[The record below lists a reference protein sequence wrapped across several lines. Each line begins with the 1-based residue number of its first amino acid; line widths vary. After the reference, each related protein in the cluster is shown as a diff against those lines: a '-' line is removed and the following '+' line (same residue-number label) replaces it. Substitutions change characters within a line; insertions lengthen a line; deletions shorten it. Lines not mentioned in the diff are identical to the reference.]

1 MRHQA
6 EVLRTVAHNLSG
18 LLLGRLEGEDIA
30 RSCIGEGWSLTLR
43 GLDGSLLRVDLHEDH
58 QAQDEQPAF
67 GGALLGRGQ
76 IFAHFGGVHD
86 AGVPLA
92 RARRGSAGR
101 ERRLLRLRDPLES
114 EDLRLG
120 VARHHRSE
128 MTLRLR
134 LEERV
139 CREREDQAV

>member
-1 MRHQA
+1 MRHLA
-6 EVLRTVAHNLSG
+6 EVLWTAAHHFSDLVLS
-18 LLLGRLEGEDIA
+18 RLEGENFE
-30 RSCIGEGWSLTLR
+30 RSCIGEGRSFTLR
-43 GLDGSLLRVDLHEDH
+43 VLDGFLLRVDLHEDH
-58 QAQDEQPAF
+58 QAQDEQPAL
-67 GGALLGRGQ
+67 GGALLGRRQ

-92 RARRGSAGR
+92 WAHRGSADR
-101 ERRLLRLRDPLES
+101 ERRLLEG

-128 MTLRLR
+128 IKLRLRLR

-139 CREREDQAV
+139 CR